1 MFFHNSLFTTH
12 RSQIGDITMII
23 GIGVDL
29 IDVRRFESMIFRW
42 QHKFLKRIFTDK
54 EIKYCN
60 TKKHPAQRFAT
71 RYAAKEAF
79 VKALFPRGQKGVSL
93 KDIEIDQKENRPV
106 VNLNGLVKEL
116 AKERDI
122 KDVHLMVS
130 HDGDYGIANV
140 VLEG

>member
-1 MFFHNSLFTTH
+1 
-12 RSQIGDITMII
+12 MII

-29 IDVRRFESMIFRW
+29 IDVRRFESIIFRW
-42 QHKFLKRIFTDK
+42 QHKFLKRLFTDK

-106 VNLNGLVKEL
+106 VNLNGVVKEL

-122 KDVHLMVS
+122 KDIHLMVS

>member
-1 MFFHNSLFTTH
+1 
-12 RSQIGDITMII
+12 MII

-29 IDVRRFESMIFRW
+29 IDVRRFESIIFRW
-42 QHKFLKRIFTDK
+42 KQRFLRRVFTDN
-54 EIKYCN
+54 EIRYCN

-79 VKALFPRGQKGVSL
+79 IKALFPRGQKGVRL
-93 KDIEIDQKENRPV
+93 KDIEIDQRENRPV
-106 VNLNGLVKEL
+106 VNLSGTMKSL
-116 AKERDI
+116 ADERKI
-122 KDVHLMVS
+122 KDIHLMVS